1 MSEITRGVISMPFEM
16 AMGSELSRR
25 QFHSIAQSLLIE
37 RDLLLLC
44 VNKWEEAAIQRE
56 ADRDQLRAELAG
68 LRTGFDAQNKVIE
81 DLERARIAGFDE
93 YDFSLLKGRKGDQ
106 KVFEIT
112 IETECGCDIEEG
124 EYTVRITHLLGNWL
138 GSDDFG
144 LIEEAVAEII
154 ADLNLPEEGH
164 TAFIAYESGECQDVF
179 WTKWFEIA
187 TVSSVLPLPDAAMG
201 KGVNPKS
208 QQSPTIK

>member
-1 MSEITRGVISMPFEM
+1 MTACKEHFLNPVKGYSACPGCEV
-16 AMGSELSRR
+16 
-25 QFHSIAQSLLIE
+25 E
-37 RDLLLLC
+37 R
-44 VNKWEEAAIQRE
+44 
-56 ADRDQLRAELAG
+56 LRAELAG
-68 LRTGFDAQNKVIE
+68 LRTGFDAQNNVIE
-81 DLERARIAGFDE
+81 GLERARIAGFDE

-112 IETECGCDIEEG
+112 IETERGCDIKEG

-154 ADLNLPEEGH
+154 ADLNLPEEGY
-164 TAFIAYESGECQDVF
+164 TTFIAYESGECQDVF

-201 KGVNPKS
+201 KGGEA
-208 QQSPTIK
+208 

>member
-68 LRTGFDAQNKVIE
+68 LRTGFDAQNEV
-81 DLERARIAGFDE
+81 IAGLRKDAERWRFVRNAIPNQSPFAVYREGSRPFFGKWADE
-93 YDFSLLKGRKGDQ
+93 A
-106 KVFEIT
+106 I
-112 IETECGCDIEEG
+112 
-124 EYTVRITHLLGNWL
+124 
-138 GSDDFG
+138 
-144 LIEEAVAEII
+144 
-154 ADLNLPEEGH
+154 
-164 TAFIAYESGECQDVF
+164 
-179 WTKWFEIA
+179 
-187 TVSSVLPLPDAAMG
+187 DAAMG